1 MASFGHFVKSEREKH
16 GWTQTEFGA
25 KVGINAFA
33 ISKIENGTQKF
44 NKAKLK
50 DLATLFEIDVQK
62 VTDLFYADKFAIEA
76 YKNHCSDNVFIVAED
91 NVKYLKSTNAK
102 QGSIF

>member
-1 MASFGHFVKSEREKH
+1 MASFGQFIKKEREKH

-44 NKAKLK
+44 NKTKLTELAKLFK
-50 DLATLFEIDVQK
+50 MDLQK
-62 VTDLFYADKFAIEA
+62 VTDLFYADKFATEA
-76 YKNHCSDNVFIVAED
+76 YKSHCSDNVFEVAED
-91 NVKYLKSTNAK
+91 NMKYLKNTNAK